1 MGLQSPPSRAG
12 SKVPGPRRDPGG
24 PSPGCYASRMTRLR
38 LVSTLAATLLVV
50 PAFASAAGKSVA
62 RPPKGRSVYDAPDP
76 LPPGKHGDL
85 IWAVELNTQVPNARA
100 WKILY
105 RSTDLH
111 DTAFAVSGMV
121 IAPIGKAPAGGRPV
135 VTFAHG
141 TTGLARACAPSMVAD
156 PAKDAL
162 MYVTPGSG
170 DLMDSGVPALSRM
183 IAAGYVVVATDYI
196 GLGGPGS
203 HPYLIGPSL
212 ARNTLDASV
221 AAGRIPGAGAG
232 RKTVILGWSEGGQAA
247 VWAAQLAG
255 YVEGSVEVL
264 GAAALAPVNSAE
276 QIKIERA
283 VVASGRKLPTM
294 TGAETLMALYSTAG
308 SFPELRLSDVLTP
321 FGVDFV
327 TASARVQCS
336 KHMGQA
342 LDYQQSLNG
351 PAIRSEPQDEAAW
364 ARRTVEMALGN
375 PPSKVPVAVY
385 QGDDDPTV
393 FPAASEAYVK
403 QACASGTVALY
414 THYAKTDHLQVPLRA
429 ADDYLAWIADRIAGK
444 PAPSSCR

>member
-1 MGLQSPPSRAG
+1 MI
-12 SKVPGPRRDPGG
+12 
-24 PSPGCYASRMTRLR
+24 GCYPSWMARLR
-38 LVSTLAATLLVV
+38 LASAVATILLVI
-50 PAFASAAGKSVA
+50 PALAWSAGRSLP
-62 RPPKGRSVYDAPDP
+62 RPPKGKSVYDAPAP

-111 DTAFAVSGMV
+111 GAEFAVSGMV
-121 IAPIGKAPAGGRPV
+121 IAPLGKAPAGGRPV
-135 VTFAHG
+135 VTFAHA
-141 TTGLARACAPSMVAD
+141 TTGLARACAPSLAAD

-162 MYVTPGSG
+162 MYFTPGSG
-170 DLMDSGVPALSRM
+170 DLMDSGVPSLSRM

-196 GLGGPGS
+196 GLGGPGA
-203 HPYLIGPSL
+203 HPYLIGPTL
-212 ARNTLDASV
+212 ARNTLDASL
-221 AAGRIPGAGAG
+221 AARKIPGAGAG
-232 RKTVILGWSEGGQAA
+232 PKMVILGWSEGGQAA

-283 VVASGRKLPTM
+283 VLASGRKLPTM
-294 TGAETLMALYSTAG
+294 TGAETLMALYATAG
-308 SFPELRLSDVLTP
+308 TFPELSLSDVLTP

-327 TASARVQCS
+327 TASAGVQCS

-342 LDYQQSLNG
+342 LEYQQALNG
-351 PAIRSEPQDEAAW
+351 PAVRPDPQNEAAW
-364 ARRTVEMALGN
+364 AKRTREMALGN
-375 PPSKVPVAVY
+375 PPAKVPVAVY
-385 QGDDDPTV
+385 QGDADPTV

-414 THYAKTDHLQVPLRA
+414 THYAGTDHVQVPFRA
-429 ADDYLAWIADRIAGK
+429 ADDYLAWIADRFAGR
-444 PAPSSCR
+444 PAPSSCP